1 MTKTGFQILLVED
14 NTGDAVLLKG
24 FLAQSPIP
32 FDVKHTM
39 ALGTAVEQLTQEQP
53 DAVLLDLGLPD
64 SQGLETLNRTK
75 SQAPNTPVVV
85 LTGLNDSET
94 ALKAL
99 QSGAQDYLV
108 KGTIESGSLAQSLRY
123 AIERQ
128 RLQAEIERVQVQQIA
143 LRDEFL
149 SHVSHELRSP
159 LNAIYQFV
167 TILADGLA
175 GECNPQQQEFLVII
189 SRNVRQLKSM
199 IGELLDV
206 TRAGAGKLVAD
217 PQATEV
223 GSSVEDAIQTVQ
235 CAATAKQVSLSSEV
249 PGDVPAAHADPDRLR
264 QILVNLLENG
274 VKFTPSGGKVTLSVD
289 VQRKAKNSVLRFR
302 VTDSGCGIN
311 PEHRERIFE
320 RLYQVTGS
328 DGGRNGL
335 GLGLYIC
342 KELIKLQGGEIWVER
357 SSPEGTTF
365 CFTLPIHQPSPTAAP
380 N

>member
-1 MTKTGFQILLVED
+1 MTKPAFQVLLVED
-14 NTGDAVLLKG
+14 NSGDAVLLKG

-39 ALGTAVEQLTQEQP
+39 ELGKAVEQLAHEKP

-64 SQGLETLNRTK
+64 SQGLETLSRTK
-75 SQAPNTPVVV
+75 NNAPNTPVVV
-85 LTGLNDSET
+85 LTGLNDSEL

-99 QSGAQDYLV
+99 QAGAQDYLV
-108 KGTIESGSLAQSLRY
+108 KGKVESETLAQSLRY

-128 RLQAEIERVQVQQIA
+128 RLQAEIERVQLHEVA

-175 GECNPQQQEFLVII
+175 GECNPQQQEFLLII
-189 SRNVRQLKSM
+189 SRNVGNLKSM

-217 PQATEV
+217 PQPTEV
-223 GSSVEDAIQTVQ
+223 RLSIEEAIQTVQ
-235 CAATAKQVSLSSEV
+235 LAAEAKQVSLSSEV
-249 PGDVPAAHADPDRLR
+249 PGDVPQAHADPDRLR

-274 VKFTPSGGKVTLSVD
+274 VKYTPSGGKVALSVD
-289 VQRKAKNSVLRFR
+289 LQHGTDPMLKFR
-302 VTDSGCGIN
+302 ITDSGCGIS
-311 PEHRERIFE
+311 PEDRERVFE
-320 RLYQVTGS
+320 RLYQVSGN

-342 KELIKLQGGEIWVER
+342 KELINLQGGKIWVEN

-365 CFTLPIHQPSPTAAP
+365 CFTLPIHPPVQTAAP